1 MRIGTM
7 IQPSKVA
14 RAFLGANGENS
25 LSAEV
30 RRLMQAGANHIEIS
44 GEAVAALPGPLRDRF
59 PDEVEGGLRELREK
73 DGLTYSVHLPFFG
86 GVNFTTSIESI
97 RRASVEVVREIA
109 GHCAPLEPIAYVLH
123 ISGLLED
130 LMSVGLRDDAVVAAY
145 LENAVRSIEE
155 IIEFIPHDKL
165 CIENLEYIRFEKIY
179 PLVERFDTKICMDVG
194 HVRLRNEDVLDF
206 IDKYGQR
213 IGHVHMHDVTYKL
226 FANKVRVM
234 EDHRALGSGILDID
248 AILARLAETGFDRA
262 VTLEVYEVD
271 PANSVQ
277 ALKKA
282 MDRVVTG

>member
-1 MRIGTM
+1 M

-14 RAFLGANGENS
+14 RAFLGADGESS
-25 LSAEV
+25 LATEV

-59 PDEVEGGLRELREK
+59 PDEVSNGLKELREK
-73 DGLTYSVHLPFFG
+73 DDLTYSVHLPFFG

-97 RRASVEVVREIA
+97 RRASVEVVREIV
-109 GHCAPLEPIAYVLH
+109 GHCAPLEPTAYVLH

-130 LMSVGLRDDAVVAAY
+130 LMSVGLRDEAVVAAY
-145 LENAVRSIEE
+145 LENAVRSVEE
-155 IIEFIPHDKL
+155 MIEFIPHDKL
-165 CIENLEYIRFEKIY
+165 CIENLEYIRFDKIF
-179 PLVERFDTKICMDVG
+179 PIVERFDTKICMDVG

-206 IDKYGQR
+206 IDKYGPR
-213 IGHVHMHDVTYKL
+213 IGHVHMHDVTYRL
-226 FANKVRVM
+226 FASKVRVM

-271 PANSVQ
+271 PANSVR
-277 ALKKA
+277 ALKAA
-282 MDRVVTG
+282 MDKVVAG